1 MKTSMLQTIREKFT
15 GWIAALIIGAISIA
29 LVISFGNMN
38 QTPLEE
44 DVVITVNDKEIT
56 LIDYREEYTNQLL
69 QFQEVF
75 GDEIPES
82 LEFTI
87 QESATENLIM
97 KTLLKDYVD
106 TQGYRV
112 SPEFVAELITSNPN
126 FQLGEGFNRQNYEAI
141 LTSQGISQSKY
152 ENDLRIQLQ
161 IDQLRRALIESSF
174 ITPSEFRKF
183 VELQMEAR
191 SGQFLMIPSSNYADQ
206 VSLGNEEIS
215 AFYSQN
221 TNSFMTQEEID
232 VEYLSID
239 IEEIAQDI
247 KISDSDVEQYY
258 NENIDR
264 FRSNE
269 ERKSSHILISFDD
282 EVIDDAAL
290 EQIKNIQERIK
301 AGESFESLA
310 QEFSDD
316 GGSAANGGDLGW
328 AEPGLFVPEFDQ
340 VLFALKVGEISDPVK
355 TQFGYHI
362 IRLDDLK
369 EGRKKEFAEIEEE
382 LTTEYSKLL
391 AEDRLYELAEQL
403 DDLALQAFNELDSV
417 AEELALDLNQIS
429 AITRNGSSFLNQEP
443 ELIDIL
449 FSPSSVEQF
458 ENTPVYEFNNS
469 IIVARVI
476 GHRLPEIKSL
486 SDVED
491 EIKSLLTVQKSIQ
504 IANEEAKKMLTDLS
518 SGITIS
524 ELSDLNTLELK
535 EFDDIRRND
544 DVLPR
549 GLMDG
554 LFSTLKANID
564 NNHFTTVTVGEDV
577 YLFEV
582 LRINPGK
589 LDDFNDQERDSG
601 KIALAEQLGS
611 NELASFAK
619 QLRENAVVEINPNL
633 FSDAYDL

>member
-1 MKTSMLQTIREKFT
+1 MLQAIREKFT

-38 QTPLEE
+38 QTPLEQ

-112 SPEFVAELITSNPN
+112 SPEFVAQLITSNPN
-126 FQLGEGFNRQNYEAI
+126 FQLGEGFNRENYEAI
-141 LTSQGISQSKY
+141 LTSQGVSQSQY

-161 IDQLRRALIESSF
+161 INQLRRALIESSF

-191 SGQFLMIPSSNYADQ
+191 SGHFLLIPSSNYADQ
-206 VSLGNEEIS
+206 VSLDNKEIS

-232 VEYLSID
+232 IEYLSID

-264 FRSNE
+264 FRTNE

-290 EQIKNIQERIK
+290 EQIMNIQERIK

-328 AEPGLFVPEFDQ
+328 TEPGLFVPEFDQ

-369 EGRKKEFAEIEEE
+369 EGRKKEFTEIEEE

-391 AEDRLYELAEQL
+391 AEDRLYDLAEQL

-417 AEELALDLNQIS
+417 ADELALDLNQIS

-449 FSPSSVEQF
+449 FSPSSVQQF

-491 EIKSLLTVQKSIQ
+491 EIKSLLTAQKSIE

-518 SGITIS
+518 SGKTIS
-524 ELSDLNTLELK
+524 ELSELNTLELK

-549 GLMDG
+549 GLMDA
-554 LFSTLKANID
+554 LFSTLKANVD

>member
-1 MKTSMLQTIREKFT
+1 MLQTIREKFT
-15 GWIAALIIGAISIA
+15 GWIAALIIGAISVA

-56 LIDYREEYTNQLL
+56 LIDYRAEYTNQLL

-87 QESATENLIM
+87 QESTTENLIM

-106 TQGYRV
+106 AQGYRV
-112 SPEFVAELITSNPN
+112 SPEFVAELITGNPN
-126 FQLGEGFNRQNYEAI
+126 FQLGEGFNRENYQAI
-141 LTSQGISQSKY
+141 LTSQGISQSQY

-183 VELQMEAR
+183 VELQMQER
-191 SGQFLMIPSSNYADQ
+191 SGQFLLIPSSNYADQ
-206 VSLGNEEIS
+206 VNLDNEEVS
-215 AFYSQN
+215 AFYSEN
-221 TNSFMTQEEID
+221 TNSFMTEEEID
-232 VEYLSID
+232 VEYLSIN
-239 IEEIAQDI
+239 IEDIAQDI
-247 KISDSDVEQYY
+247 KISKSDVEQYY
-258 NENIDR
+258 KENIDR

-290 EQIKNIQERIK
+290 EQIENLQERIK

-340 VLFALKVGEISDPVK
+340 VLFALEIGEISDPVK

-369 EGRKKEFAEIEEE
+369 EGRRQEFAEIEEE
-382 LTTEYSKLL
+382 LTKEYSNLL
-391 AEDRLYELAEQL
+391 AEDRLYDLAEQL

-417 AEELALDLNQIS
+417 ADELALDLNQIS
-429 AITRNGSSFLNQEP
+429 AITRNGSTFLNQEP

-491 EIKSLLTVQKSIQ
+491 EIKSLLIAQKSIE
-504 IANEEAKKMLTDLS
+504 IANQEATKMLKNLS
-518 SGITIS
+518 SGKTIT
-524 ELSDLNTLELK
+524 ELSNLNTLELK
-535 EFDDIRRND
+535 EFDEIRRND
-544 DVLPR
+544 DTLPR
-549 GLMDG
+549 GVMDA
-554 LFSTLKANID
+554 LFATLKTNID
-564 NNHFTTVTVGEDV
+564 NNHYTAVTVGEDV

-582 LRINPGK
+582 LKINPGR

-601 KIALAEQLGS
+601 KIALAEQVGS

>member
-1 MKTSMLQTIREKFT
+1 MLQTIREKFT

-29 LVISFGNMN
+29 LVISFGNMD

-75 GDEIPES
+75 DNEIPES

-97 KTLLKDYVD
+97 KTLLNDYVD
-106 TQGYRV
+106 AQGYRV

-126 FQLGEGFNRQNYEAI
+126 FQLGEGFNRENYQAI
-141 LTSQGISQSKY
+141 LTSQGVSQSQY

-161 IDQLRRALIESSF
+161 INQLRRGLIESSF

-183 VELQMEAR
+183 VELQMEER
-191 SGQFLMIPSSNYADQ
+191 SGQYLLIPSTNYVDQ
-206 VSLGNEEIS
+206 VILDNEEVS
-215 AFYSQN
+215 TFYTEN
-221 TNSFMTQEEID
+221 TNSFMTEEEID

-239 IEEIAQDI
+239 IEDIAQGI
-247 KISDSDVEQYY
+247 EYSKSDVEQYY
-258 NENIDR
+258 KENIDR

-290 EQIKNIQERIK
+290 EQINNIQERVK
-301 AGESFESLA
+301 AGESFEALA

-340 VLFALKVGEISDPVK
+340 VLFALEIGDISDPVK

-362 IRLDDLK
+362 IRLDDVK
-369 EGRKKEFAEIEEE
+369 EGRKKEYAEIEEE
-382 LTTEYSKLL
+382 LTKEYSKLL
-391 AEDRLYELAEQL
+391 AEDRLYDLAEQL

-417 AEELALDLNQIS
+417 ADELALDLNQIS
-429 AITRNGSSFLNQEP
+429 AITRNGSSFLNQQP
-443 ELIDIL
+443 DLIDIL
-449 FSPSSVEQF
+449 FSPSSLEQF

-476 GHRLPEIKSL
+476 DHRLPKTKNL
-486 SDVED
+486 SEVED
-491 EIKSLLTVQKSIQ
+491 EITSLLIAQNSTE
-504 IANEEAKKMLTDLS
+504 IANEEAAKIMRELS
-518 SGITIS
+518 SGKTMA
-524 ELSDLNTLELK
+524 ELSNFYQLELK
-535 EFDDIRRND
+535 AFDELKRND
-544 DVLPR
+544 DALPR
-549 GLMDG
+549 GVIDAI
-554 LFSTLKANID
+554 FATLKNNID
-564 NNHFTTVTVGEDV
+564 NNHYSTVTMDENV
-577 YLFEV
+577 YVFEV
-582 LRINPGK
+582 LQLDPGR

>member
-1 MKTSMLQTIREKFT
+1 MLQAIREKFT

-38 QTPLEE
+38 QTPLEQ

-112 SPEFVAELITSNPN
+112 SPEFVAQLITSNPN
-126 FQLGEGFNRQNYEAI
+126 FQLGEGFNRENYEAI
-141 LTSQGISQSKY
+141 LTSQGVSQSQY

-161 IDQLRRALIESSF
+161 INQLRRALIESSF

-191 SGQFLMIPSSNYADQ
+191 SGHFLLIPSSNYADQ
-206 VSLGNEEIS
+206 VSLDNKEIS

-232 VEYLSID
+232 IEYLSID

-247 KISDSDVEQYY
+247 KISDSDVQQYY

-264 FRSNE
+264 FRTNE

-290 EQIKNIQERIK
+290 EQIMNIQERIK

-369 EGRKKEFAEIEEE
+369 EGRKKEFTEIEEE

-391 AEDRLYELAEQL
+391 AEDRLYDLAEQL

-417 AEELALDLNQIS
+417 ADELALDLNQIS

-449 FSPSSVEQF
+449 FSPSSVQQF

-491 EIKSLLTVQKSIQ
+491 EIKSLLTAQKSIE

-518 SGITIS
+518 SGKTIS
-524 ELSDLNTLELK
+524 ELSELNTLELK

-549 GLMDG
+549 GLMDA
-554 LFSTLKANID
+554 LFSTLKANVD
-564 NNHFTTVTVGEDV
+564 NNHFTKVTVGEDV

>member
-1 MKTSMLQTIREKFT
+1 MLQAIREKFT
-15 GWIAALIIGAISIA
+15 GWIAALIIGAISVA

-106 TQGYRV
+106 AQGYRV
-112 SPEFVAELITSNPN
+112 SPEFVAELITGNPN

-183 VELQMEAR
+183 VELQMEER
-191 SGQFLMIPSSNYADQ
+191 SGQFLLIPSSNYANQ
-206 VSLGNEEIS
+206 VNLDNEEVS
-215 AFYSQN
+215 AFYSGN
-221 TNSFMTQEEID
+221 ANLFMTEEEID
-232 VEYLSID
+232 VEYLSIK
-239 IEEIAQDI
+239 IEDIAQDI
-247 KISDSDVEQYY
+247 EVSKSDVEQYY
-258 NENIDR
+258 KENIDR

-290 EQIKNIQERIK
+290 EQIMSIEERIK

-340 VLFALKVGEISDPVK
+340 VLFALEIGDISDPVK

-369 EGRKKEFAEIEEE
+369 EGRKKEFTEIEEE
-382 LTTEYSKLL
+382 LTKEFSKLL
-391 AEDRLYELAEQL
+391 AENQLYDLAEQL

-417 AEELALDLNQIS
+417 ADELALDLNQVS

-458 ENTPVYEFNNS
+458 ENTPVYEFNDS

-491 EIKSLLTVQKSIQ
+491 EIRSLLIAQKSIE
-504 IANEEAKKMLTDLS
+504 IANEEATKMLKDLS
-518 SGITIS
+518 TGITIT

-535 EFDDIRRND
+535 AFDEIRRND
-544 DVLPR
+544 DALPR
-549 GLMDG
+549 GVMDA

-564 NNHFTTVTVGEDV
+564 NNYFTTVTVGEDV

-589 LDDFNDQERDSG
+589 LDDFNDQERDAG

-633 FSDAYDL
+633 FTDAYDL

>member
-1 MKTSMLQTIREKFT
+1 
-15 GWIAALIIGAISIA
+15 
-29 LVISFGNMN
+29 
-38 QTPLEE
+38 
-44 DVVITVNDKEIT
+44 
-56 LIDYREEYTNQLL
+56 
-69 QFQEVF
+69 
-75 GDEIPES
+75 
-82 LEFTI
+82 
-87 QESATENLIM
+87 
-97 KTLLKDYVD
+97 
-106 TQGYRV
+106 
-112 SPEFVAELITSNPN
+112 
-126 FQLGEGFNRQNYEAI
+126 
-141 LTSQGISQSKY
+141 
-152 ENDLRIQLQ
+152 
-161 IDQLRRALIESSF
+161 
-174 ITPSEFRKF
+174 
-183 VELQMEAR
+183 MEAR

-369 EGRKKEFAEIEEE
+369 EVRKKEFAEIEEE

-582 LRINPGK
+582 LLINPGK
-589 LDDFNDQERDSG
+589 LDDFNDQGRDSG

>member
-1 MKTSMLQTIREKFT
+1 MLQAIREKFT

-112 SPEFVAELITSNPN
+112 SPEFVAELITGNPN

-183 VELQMEAR
+183 VELQMEER
-191 SGQFLMIPSSNYADQ
+191 SGQFLLIPSSNYANQ
-206 VSLGNEEIS
+206 VNLDNEEVS
-215 AFYSQN
+215 AFYSGN
-221 TNSFMTQEEID
+221 ANSFMTEEEID
-232 VEYLSID
+232 VEYLSIK
-239 IEEIAQDI
+239 IEDIAQDI
-247 KISDSDVEQYY
+247 EVSKSDVEQYY
-258 NENIDR
+258 KENIDR

-290 EQIKNIQERIK
+290 EQIMSIEERIK

-340 VLFALKVGEISDPVK
+340 VLFALEIGDISDPVK

-391 AEDRLYELAEQL
+391 AEDRLYDLAGQL

-417 AEELALDLNQIS
+417 ADELALDLNQIS

-486 SDVED
+486 SDVEG
-491 EIKSLLTVQKSIQ
+491 EIKSLLIAQKSIE
-504 IANEEAKKMLTDLS
+504 IANEEAKKMVTDLS
-518 SGITIS
+518 SGKTIS
-524 ELSDLNTLELK
+524 ELLDLNTLELK

-549 GLMDG
+549 GLMDA
-554 LFSTLKANID
+554 LFSTLKENID
-564 NNHFTTVTVGEDV
+564 NNHFTAVTVGEDV

-601 KIALAEQLGS
+601 KIALAEELGS

>member
-1 MKTSMLQTIREKFT
+1 MLQTIREKFT
-15 GWIAALIIGAISIA
+15 GWIAALIIGAISVA

-82 LEFTI
+82 LELTI
-87 QESATENLIM
+87 QESTTENLIM
-97 KTLLKDYVD
+97 KTLLDDYVD
-106 TQGYRV
+106 AQGYRV
-112 SPEFVAELITSNPN
+112 SPEFVAELITTNPS
-126 FQLGEGFNRQNYEAI
+126 FQLGEGFNRENYQAI
-141 LTSQGISQSKY
+141 LTSQGVSQSQY
-152 ENDLRIQLQ
+152 ETDLRIQLQ
-161 IDQLRRALIESSF
+161 INQLRRGLIESSF

-183 VELQMEAR
+183 VELQMEER
-191 SGQFLMIPSSNYADQ
+191 GGQYLLIPGSNFADQ
-206 VSLGNEEIS
+206 VSLDNEKVS
-215 AFYSQN
+215 TFYSEN
-221 TNSFMTQEEID
+221 TNSFMTEEEID

-239 IEEIAQDI
+239 IEDIVQDMEFS
-247 KISDSDVEQYY
+247 KSDVEQYY
-258 NENIDR
+258 KENIDR

-282 EVIDDAAL
+282 EVIEDAAL

-301 AGESFESLA
+301 AGESFEALA

-340 VLFALKVGEISDPVK
+340 VLFALETGEISDPVK

-362 IRLDDLK
+362 IRMDDLK

-382 LTTEYSKLL
+382 LTNEYSKLL
-391 AEDRLYELAEQL
+391 AEDRLYDLAGQL

-417 AEELALDLNQIS
+417 ADELALDLNQIS
-429 AITRNGSSFLNQEP
+429 AITRNGSSFLNQQP

-476 GHRLPEIKSL
+476 GHRLPVIKSL

-491 EIKSLLTVQKSIQ
+491 EIRSLLIAQDSIE
-504 IANEEAKKMLTDLS
+504 IANEAAAKMLGELA
-518 SGITIS
+518 SGKAMS
-524 ELSDLNTLELK
+524 ELSDLYQLELK
-535 EFDDIRRND
+535 EFDELKRNAD
-544 DVLPR
+544 TLPR
-549 GLMDG
+549 GLMDAV
-554 LFSTLKANID
+554 FATLKTNID
-564 NNHFTTVTVGEDV
+564 NNHYSTVTMDENV

-582 LRINPGK
+582 LQLNPGR

-619 QLRENAVVEINPNL
+619 QLRENAVVEVNPDL

>member
-1 MKTSMLQTIREKFT
+1 MLQTIREKFT
-15 GWIAALIIGAISIA
+15 GWIAFLIIGAISIA

-44 DVVITVNDKEIT
+44 DVVITVNDNEIT

-75 GDEIPES
+75 GNGIPES

-97 KTLLKDYVD
+97 KTLLNDYVD
-106 TQGYRV
+106 AQGYRV

-126 FQLGEGFNRQNYEAI
+126 FQLGEGFNRENYQAI
-141 LTSQGISQSKY
+141 LTSQGISQSQY
-152 ENDLRIQLQ
+152 ENDLRIQLE
-161 IDQLRRALIESSF
+161 INQLRRGLIESSF

-183 VELQMEAR
+183 VELQMEER
-191 SGQFLMIPSSNYADQ
+191 SGQYLLIPSSNYVNQ
-206 VSLGNEEIS
+206 VSLDNEKVS
-215 AFYSQN
+215 TFYTEN
-221 TNSFMTQEEID
+221 INSFMTEEEID

-239 IEEIAQDI
+239 VEDIVQDI
-247 KISDSDVEQYY
+247 EYSRSDVEQYY
-258 NENIDR
+258 KENIDR

-282 EVIDDAAL
+282 EVVDDAAL

-301 AGESFESLA
+301 AGESFEVLA
-310 QEFSDD
+310 QEYSDD
-316 GGSAANGGDLGW
+316 SGSAANGGDLGW

-340 VLFALKVGEISDPVK
+340 VLFALEMGDISDPVK

-369 EGRKKEFAEIEEE
+369 EGKRKEFGEIEEE
-382 LTTEYSKLL
+382 LTKEYSKLL
-391 AEDRLYELAEQL
+391 AEDRLYDLAEQL

-417 AEELALDLNQIS
+417 ADELALDLNQIS
-429 AITRNGSSFLNQEP
+429 AITRNSSSFLNQQP

-449 FSPSSVEQF
+449 FSPSSVDQF

-486 SDVED
+486 GDVED
-491 EIKSLLTVQKSIQ
+491 EITSLLIAKNSIE
-504 IANEEAKKMLTDLS
+504 IANEEAVKMLRELA
-518 SGITIS
+518 SGNTMT
-524 ELSDLNTLELK
+524 ELSDIYSLELK
-535 EFDDIRRND
+535 EFNELKRND
-544 DVLPR
+544 DTLPK
-549 GLMDG
+549 GVMDAV
-554 LFSTLKANID
+554 FSTLKTNID
-564 NNHFTTVTVGEDV
+564 NNHYSTITMDENV

-582 LRINPGK
+582 LQLNSGR
-589 LDDFNDQERDSG
+589 LDAFNDQERDSG

-611 NELASFAK
+611 NELAAFAK
-619 QLRENAVVEINPNL
+619 QLRDNAVVEINPNL

>member
-1 MKTSMLQTIREKFT
+1 MLQAIREKFT
-15 GWIAALIIGAISIA
+15 GWIAALIIGAISVA

-106 TQGYRV
+106 AQGYRV
-112 SPEFVAELITSNPN
+112 SPEFVAELITGNPN

-183 VELQMEAR
+183 VELQMEER
-191 SGQFLMIPSSNYADQ
+191 SGQFLLIPSSNYANQ
-206 VSLGNEEIS
+206 VNLDNEEVS
-215 AFYSQN
+215 AFYSGN
-221 TNSFMTQEEID
+221 ANLFMTEEEID
-232 VEYLSID
+232 VEYLSIK
-239 IEEIAQDI
+239 IEDIAQDI
-247 KISDSDVEQYY
+247 EVSKSDVEQYY
-258 NENIDR
+258 KENIDR

-290 EQIKNIQERIK
+290 EQIMSIEERIK

-340 VLFALKVGEISDPVK
+340 VLFALEIGDISDPVK

-369 EGRKKEFAEIEEE
+369 EGRKKEFTEIEEE
-382 LTTEYSKLL
+382 LTKEFSKLL
-391 AEDRLYELAEQL
+391 AENQLYDLAEQL

-417 AEELALDLNQIS
+417 ADELALDLNQVS

-458 ENTPVYEFNNS
+458 ENTPVYEFNDS

-491 EIKSLLTVQKSIQ
+491 EIRSLLIAQKSIE
-504 IANEEAKKMLTDLS
+504 IANEEATKMLKDLS
-518 SGITIS
+518 TGVTIT

-535 EFDDIRRND
+535 AFDEIRRND
-544 DVLPR
+544 DALPR
-549 GLMDG
+549 GVMDA

-564 NNHFTTVTVGEDV
+564 NNYFTTVTVGEDV

-589 LDDFNDQERDSG
+589 LDDFNDQERDAG

-633 FSDAYDL
+633 FTDAYDL